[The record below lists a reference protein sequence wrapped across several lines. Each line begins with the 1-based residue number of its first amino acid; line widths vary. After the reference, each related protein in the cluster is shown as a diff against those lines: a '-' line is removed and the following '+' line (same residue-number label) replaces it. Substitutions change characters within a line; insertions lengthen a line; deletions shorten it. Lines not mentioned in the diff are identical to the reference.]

1 MPRRSAR
8 MDIMATILMPA
19 LLMVTMA
26 HRGLMAASSSAPVP
40 GSAAVTVMDTAEHLL
55 AVDSTAEAA
64 VDFMAAVV
72 ADSTVVVATVVA
84 DTGNC
89 SSVDS

>member
-1 MPRRSAR
+1 MGIGVAMDTVAAMPLG
-8 MDIMATILMPA
+8 IMAA
-19 LLMVTMA
+19 
-26 HRGLMAASSSAPVP
+26 MAA
-40 GSAAVTVMDTAEHLL
+40 DTAEHLL